1 MKALVTLL
9 PEPYYKNILSLWKEM
24 EERFGFTSVFDTPQP
39 HITWQYGDDYK
50 DGYLKI
56 LEDISLCNWL
66 IEVQTDI
73 VTWFAAEQP
82 IIYLR
87 VVKTPEIVD
96 LHRVLWERLFP
107 LCVNPAM
114 LYAPGSWQPH
124 VTLAMEERSW
134 LKLPEV
140 YRFLKTKDLRWSFR
154 LDNLTVLIA
163 KEEKASQVEKKF
175 LI

>member
-1 MKALVTLL
+1 M
-9 PEPYYKNILSLWKEM
+9 
-24 EERFGFTSVFDTPQP
+24 
-39 HITWQYGDDYK
+39 
-50 DGYLKI
+50 
-56 LEDISLCNWL
+56 
-66 IEVQTDI
+66 QTDI

-107 LCVNPAM
+107 LCENPAM

-140 YRFLKTKDLRWSFR
+140 HRFLKTIDLRWSFR
-154 LDNLTVLIA
+154 LDNLTVLTA

>member
-56 LEDISLCNWL
+56 LEDISLYNWL

-107 LCVNPAM
+107 LCENPAM

-140 YRFLKTKDLRWSFR
+140 HRFLKTIDLRWSFR
-154 LDNLTVLIA
+154 LDNLTVLTA

>member
-9 PEPYYKNILSLWKEM
+9 PDPYYQTILSLWGEM
-24 EERFGFTSVFDTPQP
+24 KERFGFRSVYVTPQP
-39 HITWQYGDDYK
+39 HITWQHGDNYRNEF
-50 DGYLKI
+50 LKI
-56 LEDISLCNWL
+56 LEEISLGNWQ
-66 IEVQTDI
+66 IEVRTDI

-82 IIYLR
+82 IVYLR

-96 LHRVLWERLFP
+96 LHRVLWKRLFP
-107 LCVNPAM
+107 LCENPAM

-140 YRFLKTKDLRWSFR
+140 YRFLKTIDLRWSFR
-154 LDNLTVLIA
+154 LDNLTVLTA
-163 KEEKASQVEKKF
+163 KEEKALQVEKKF